1 MYQSNFV
8 IEKINLKKTN
18 KLEQHFK
25 NYYVSLALLY
35 SSILYFYVKK
45 ITSIM
50 IHNVE
55 TWLSVIVV
63 SNRGL

>member
-18 KLEQHFK
+18 K

-35 SSILYFYVKK
+35 SSILYFYVK
-45 ITSIM
+45 IYVNHDTS
-50 IHNVE
+50 
-55 TWLSVIVV
+55 
-63 SNRGL
+63 RGDVAFQ